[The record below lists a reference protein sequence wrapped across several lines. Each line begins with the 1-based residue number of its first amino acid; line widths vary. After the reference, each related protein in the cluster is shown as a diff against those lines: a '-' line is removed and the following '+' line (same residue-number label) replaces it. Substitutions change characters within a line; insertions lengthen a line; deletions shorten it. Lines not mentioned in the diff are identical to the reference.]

1 MSIARKD
8 EARLLAKDELELV
21 EKTHHPAIAELSDKE
36 LAETKKLLRERRDRA
51 GDIAKRQRREM
62 RGKAGRAQGA
72 KPASDNLGTKEKSA
86 ALGQALKR
94 LNSETAR
101 RQSRSGRE
109 ATQAGMKKALEM
121 KSASASAKRPAS
133 KTADKGMAKNES
145 GKRATKVNPGKVGSV
160 SAAGKKSQAKRDG

>member
-51 GDIAKRQRREM
+51 SDIARRQRREM

-72 KPASDNLGTKEKSA
+72 KPTADNLGSKEKSA

-94 LNSETAR
+94 LNSEAAR

-109 ATQAGMKKALEM
+109 ATQAGMKKALAM
-121 KSASASAKRPAS
+121 KSAAASAKRPAS
-133 KTADKGMAKNES
+133 KTADKGMKKNEN
-145 GKRATKVNPGKVGSV
+145 KRAAKITDPREVGRV
-160 SAAGKKSQAKRDG
+160 SQFVKKGQAKRDG

>member
-51 GDIAKRQRREM
+51 SDIARRQRREM
-62 RGKAGRAQGA
+62 RGKARAQGA
-72 KPASDNLGTKEKSA
+72 KPAADNLGSKEKSA

-101 RQSRSGRE
+101 RQSRAGRE
-109 ATQAGMKKALEM
+109 ATQAGMKKALAM
-121 KSASASAKRPAS
+121 KSASAPAKRPAS

-145 GKRATKVNPGKVGSV
+145 GKRATTVNPGKIGSV

>member
-51 GDIAKRQRREM
+51 SDIAKRQRREM
-62 RGKAGRAQGA
+62 RGKARAQGA
-72 KPASDNLGTKEKSA
+72 KPAADNLGSKEKSA

-101 RQSRSGRE
+101 RRSKSGRE

-121 KSASASAKRPAS
+121 KKSATPAKRPAS
-133 KTADKGMAKNES
+133 KTADKGMKKKES
-145 GKRATKVNPGKVGSV
+145 RKTENITDPREVGRV
-160 SAAGKKSQAKRDG
+160 SQFVKKGQAKRDG